1 MPLQTATNPKTNEQ
15 VILVG
20 GKWLPVSQTATN
32 PDTGARAY
40 LANGSWV
47 VDETAPAAPDERT
60 TLLGYVPETLKAI
73 GAGGAGMLESAL
85 TGASFLLPEES
96 EQAARAKVA
105 EIGGGVQEFLAPD
118 TSYEGTY
125 LDLMRGVGSTLPF
138 LATSFLGVPGLIAS
152 AAMGVSTG
160 SGEAAQ
166 RAIAAGATED
176 EISKAAGYGMIPG
189 ALEMIAPARIVKRA
203 REALG
208 PLTPKIAD
216 ALDNSFRTRLARIS
230 GGKLGRVGKAAL
242 EEAAQ
247 EASSEVL
254 QNLITQ
260 GVYDPNTGTFE
271 GVGESAALGG
281 GVGGILALFTDIIIP
296 GTRRGGGEPTVDRGI
311 FEESTAEV
319 PPAGPPPA
327 GPLPAG
333 PLPTNLLNRQDS
345 TTVISAEDIER
356 FGISLDKST
365 GDKLFGLDLA
375 TTEGRTQA
383 QKILTAYRNNPAV
396 QRIKPENVSRIDSF
410 LRSEI
415 FGARD
420 YLAQEPEAEVITAQ
434 ERAPAT
440 VQPDMFDI
448 DETQQIQDLLDTD
461 ELAQMQQEEDAQL
474 AEKEVLAQESAL
486 ETVDARVVDTRRK
499 ETEDKR
505 KQVLLPIVERGD
517 ITDVANLTRA
527 FSAELGRQGFTD
539 TVPTQAELETINR
552 AAGVQEAAVTKQADD
567 IAQDAQLETR
577 QAEETAA
584 GVAELESLI
593 PERKQAAPVIE
604 PTAKELQRTAQNL
617 ANQQVRDRTGRGTE
631 GQLEIP
637 VIERQERA
645 ASPLEGDETTVVEE
659 VAPVVRK
666 ANKGFFDALG
676 VSPNAPIRKRA
687 MKEGMDTANPQLRAA
702 LVALGRN
709 ANAAAQTKVN
719 INNFLQNTPEAAAQ
733 LDLFVP
739 TSPRPTVLE
748 RTRDAEAKARA
759 DTRADKVAAQVATT
773 KPDPVESE
781 LAQNTAAMREVVAA
795 LKAQTEANAV
805 KPAAAV
811 ATNAPVNAGG
821 ELLARD
827 VVVPEDAVEDA
838 VAPKDKKPKGKKPE
852 TAKEAAKTP
861 LEQLQ
866 TTRVT
871 KNNKYKPA
879 GAMKKYL
886 DLAEQD
892 MDVALRTIA
901 FDAIKPRESTIKTV
915 NARKESA
922 AARQW
927 VEENMPESTPALEAF
942 TAQAKVEET
951 QRTEADLRR
960 SPTGTKADDVQKR
973 RKEDAANAKIIK
985 GYINPTNNT
994 DSMTME
1000 VINDIIG
1007 YQNDVVDDSDA
1018 IKAQGID
1025 LQAYL
1030 QNYLKT
1036 DAIAATMATADASVA
1051 EKIDKGNIL
1060 GALGAIYDSS
1070 VNPQVRKVAVAL
1082 AKAVR
1087 GVKLTVVEDLTDS
1100 KGNQLAGIYDEAT
1113 DTILINKSVTL
1124 STHVVLHEAG
1134 HAATAKVLN
1143 NPSHPTTRAL
1153 TTLYNDLKDKMPDE
1167 YGMESLKEFVAEAFT
1182 NPEFQ
1187 AKLAAY
1193 KASGDKK
1200 TGWDRFWEAVGRLFG
1215 IDTTSASTETV
1226 DLINTLLATEPSTR
1240 MATTVPGDIAKGK
1253 NAEAVIHL
1261 LSRDK
1266 KFLQDAPLPTGE
1278 ELLAWGSR
1286 VEQKV
1291 RANFLNGVGL
1301 EAITDFL
1308 KLRVPS
1314 AKKVEQILNKI
1325 DGMRVTYTKEYTN
1338 LLNDAKGAL
1347 KGSSAAREIFNKLV
1361 SFSTINR
1368 MDPTVDEDKVKKHW
1382 LVYGEYDAK
1391 TKQYTRKEVK
1401 FDTKAKMDAEKTK
1414 LEARQEA
1421 DKVAARPSPIMGEIQ
1436 AIEPTRERIAQ
1447 YEESVRLFKSLSPTQ
1462 RGAYIALRDF
1472 YKNINSE
1479 IIAAQEDNVSK
1490 LETEEEVKKTIRDVM
1505 FLRQLKAGFID
1516 PYFPLTRSGEYWLEF
1531 SYKDDNGQTTYGTG
1545 SFDSWLQRSRA
1556 MAKLRELPNVDKAT
1570 VKVRSLAEIQKRTYN
1585 NQIPI
1590 PFLSDLKKKIKALD
1604 ITDAKGKAQ
1613 VDAFIADLI
1622 LRALPD
1628 QSLIQSRMVR
1638 QNIAFFEGDALTSFQ
1653 QRGPQ
1658 FVNSLAN
1665 LTYLVD
1671 LEIAGKEVRAERD
1684 ALPEGEE
1691 LAREAA
1697 TIVAGTR
1704 EETGEMQLFGKLP
1717 SYIEF
1722 SKNAYLSPLA
1732 RWLRSGTF
1740 IWTLGWNISSVGVNT
1755 SILPLVLQS
1764 KLAAKYGGVKATM
1777 ATSEAA
1783 TLYAS
1788 TLGSVSREGIVDV
1801 DEKGKPLSEAV
1812 LKRELGGF
1820 SVTND
1825 FSNDPEKEKK
1835 FAPFNPL
1842 KVLLKERG
1850 FDTRTIAA
1858 ETSDLDN
1865 PTAPW
1870 VNKVTYWSGFLFN
1883 HSERAIRQI
1892 STMSTYMLE
1901 MEQLTGKKFNKI
1913 SDAEI
1918 KQFGAQASETAIDT
1932 ALYVNSSAL
1941 LTTAPR
1947 IAQTSVGSLIWQ
1959 FKRVPGQFLYTHL
1972 SMIKTLFDDATGKAR
1987 NEAEREEARVLR
1999 NMFFYLT
2006 ASGAALVGVKGIPM
2020 YGTVIA
2026 LMNLF
2031 LDDDDDDAGTIIA
2044 KMAGQDKYYGLISQ
2058 MFGVDVTDRIALTNL
2073 MIRDRGNYLPNSQME
2088 GLIEAWAGPTYGVT
2102 GRVAGGLLDLFSD
2115 DPANKDR
2122 AIEAILPT
2130 GFSNVGK
2137 AYRFATKGYETGRGD
2152 AIITGELP
2160 MGDVLKQALGFSP
2173 ISTRAAR
2180 DELSLN
2186 IRKESGR
2193 KERRNKIID
2202 KIVYG
2207 IQNDRPEL
2215 LEAGMED
2222 AKAYNADHPGTRIE
2236 LSTIQQSIGGRAVR
2250 SATARITGG
2259 APVDRN
2265 VLMEIMQ
2272 SNREFDDG
2280 Y

>member
-1 MPLQTATNPKTNEQ
+1 MPIYSIEGPDGKTYSLEGPEGATRAQIIRAVK
-15 VILVG
+15 
-20 GKWLPVSQTATN
+20 
-32 PDTGARAY
+32 ARMP
-40 LANGSWV
+40 
-47 VDETAPAAPDERT
+47 TAPAPTTPAVSDERT

-73 GAGGAGMLESAL
+73 LAGSAGTLESTL

-96 EQAARAKVA
+96 EQAARAKIA

-118 TSYEGTY
+118 ASYEGTY

-138 LATSFLGVPGLIAS
+138 LATAYIPAPAAIVAS
-152 AAMGVSTG
+152 AAMSAFAG

-176 EISKAAGYGMIPG
+176 EISSAAGYGIIPG
-189 ALEMIAPARIVKRA
+189 VLEMVPPGRIVKRA
-203 REALG
+203 REVLG
-208 PLTPKIAD
+208 PLTPRIAD

-296 GTRRGGGEPTVDRGI
+296 GTRRGGSSAPTVDRGI
-311 FEESTAEV
+311 FEEGTADT
-319 PPAGPPPA
+319 PPV
-327 GPLPAG
+327 
-333 PLPTNLLNRQDS
+333 NLLNRQDS
-345 TTVISAEDIER
+345 TTVLSAADIE
-356 FGISLDKST
+356 GLGLNLNEAT
-365 GDKLFGLDLA
+365 AEGLFGLDLSDPA
-375 TTEGRTQA
+375 QRAEART
-383 QKILTAYRNNPAV
+383 ILTAYRNRPAV
-396 QRIKPENVSRIDSF
+396 QSGAPANVSRIDSL
-410 LRSEI
+410 LRSQI
-415 FGARD
+415 F
-420 YLAQEPEAEVITAQ
+420 QEPEAAVTAP
-434 ERAPAT
+434 EDPTAP
-440 VQPDMFDI
+440 QQQDMIDV
-448 DETQQIQDLLDTD
+448 DETRQIQDMLDTD
-461 ELAQMQQEEDAQL
+461 ELAQMQAEEDAQL
-474 AEKEVLAQESAL
+474 ARKEVVAQESAL
-486 ETVDARVVDTRRK
+486 ETADAQVVDTRLK
-499 ETEDKR
+499 ETEAKR
-505 KQVLLPIVERGD
+505 RQVLLPIVERGD
-517 ITDVANLTRA
+517 ITDVTNLTRA
-527 FSAELGRQGFTD
+527 FSAELARQGFTD
-539 TVPTQAELETINR
+539 TAPTQAELGTINR
-552 AAGVQEAAVTKQADD
+552 AVAVQEAAVTKQAED
-567 IAQDAQLETR
+567 IARDAQLKTR
-577 QAEETAA
+577 QAEEAAA

-593 PERKQAAPVIE
+593 PERKQVEPAPVVE
-604 PTAKELQRTAQNL
+604 PTAKEQQRAAQNL

-637 VIERQERA
+637 VIERPERIGVPEA
-645 ASPLEGDETTVVEE
+645 GVEE
-659 VAPVVRK
+659 APKVRK
-666 ANKGFFDALG
+666 ADKPFFDRLNI
-676 VSPNAPIRKRA
+676 SKTAPVRIRT
-687 MKEGMDTANPQLRAA
+687 EGMDVASAEFRAELTEFA
-702 LVALGRN
+702 RN
-709 ANAAAQTKVN
+709 AKVPQQTKVN
-719 INNFLQNTPEAAAQ
+719 INNFLQNTPEA
-733 LDLFVP
+733 V
-739 TSPRPTVLE
+739 
-748 RTRDAEAKARA
+748 
-759 DTRADKVAAQVATT
+759 
-773 KPDPVESE
+773 VE
-781 LAQNTAAMREVVAA
+781 
-795 LKAQTEANAV
+795 
-805 KPAAAV
+805 AAV
-811 ATNAPVNAGG
+811 VPEAVVEAAVVPEAVVEA
-821 ELLARD
+821 A
-827 VVVPEDAVEDA
+827 VVPEDKT
-838 VAPKDKKPKGKKPE
+838 PKTEAKTPKTKGTKKSETVSARRAAKK
-852 TAKEAAKTP
+852 AAKTP
-861 LEQLQ
+861 LEEVQ
-866 TTRVT
+866 TTKVT
-871 KNNKYKPA
+871 RSNKYKPA
-879 GAMKKYL
+879 GAMKNYL

-892 MDVALRTIA
+892 MDVTLRTIA
-901 FDAIKPRESTIKTV
+901 FDAVKPRESTIKTANV
-915 NARKESA
+915 RKTSA

-927 VEENMPESTPALEAF
+927 VEENMPDKLPALDAF
-942 TAQAKVEET
+942 TAQAGKEET
-951 QRTEADLRR
+951 TRVNADLRR
-960 SPTGTKADDVQKR
+960 SPKSKSNADNVQRGRNKAAADGESI
-973 RKEDAANAKIIK
+973 KE
-985 GYINPTNNT
+985 YINPGADTKYN
-994 DSMTME
+994 DGLTME
-1000 VINDIIG
+1000 VIDDLIEF
-1007 YQNDVVDDSDA
+1007 QNENAGTTTAEDSDA
-1018 IKAQGID
+1018 VREQVGALED
-1025 LQAYL
+1025 YL
-1030 QNYLKT
+1030 KDYLKT
-1036 DAIAATMATADASVA
+1036 DAIAATMATADVSVV
-1051 EKIDKGNIL
+1051 EKIDRGNIL

-1087 GVKLTVVEDLTDS
+1087 GVKLTVVKDLTDA

-1113 DTILINKSVTL
+1113 DTILINGSITL
-1124 STHVVLHEAG
+1124 STHVVLHEAA
-1134 HAATAKVLN
+1134 HAATVKVLN
-1143 NPSHPTTRAL
+1143 NPSHPTTKAL
-1153 TTLYNDLKDKMPDE
+1153 TTLYNNLKDKMPDE

-1200 TGWDRFWEAVGRLFG
+1200 TGWERFWGAVGRVFG

-1226 DLINTLLATEPSTR
+1226 ALIDTLLATEPSTR
-1240 MATTVPGDIAKGK
+1240 MATTVPGAIARGE
-1253 NAEAVIHL
+1253 NAEAATHL
-1261 LSRDK
+1261 LSGGK
-1266 KFLQDAPLPTGE
+1266 GFLQDAPSLTGE
-1278 ELLAWGSR
+1278 ELLTWGSR
-1286 VEQKV
+1286 VEQKI

-1314 AKKVEQILNKI
+1314 AKKVERLLYKV
-1325 DGMRVTYTKEYTN
+1325 DGMRVKYMTEYTN
-1338 LLNDAKGAL
+1338 LLNDAKEAF
-1347 KGSSAAREIFNKLV
+1347 KGSSTARKVFNELV

-1368 MDPTVDEDKVKKHW
+1368 MDPTVDEDRVKKHW

-1421 DKVAARPSPIMGEIQ
+1421 DKVAGNTSTMMGEIK

-1447 YEESVRLFKSLSPTQ
+1447 YEESARLFKSLSPTQ
-1462 RGAYIALRDF
+1462 RGAYISLRNF
-1472 YKNINSE
+1472 YKDINSE
-1479 IIAAQEDNVSK
+1479 IIAAEEANINK
-1490 LETEEEVKKTIRDVM
+1490 LETEEGVKKTIRDTM
-1505 FLRQLKAGFID
+1505 FLKQLGAGFID

-1570 VKVRSLAEIQKRTYN
+1570 IRVRSLAEIQKRTYN
-1585 NQIPI
+1585 NQIPL
-1590 PFLSDLKKKIKALD
+1590 PFLSDLKDKIKALD
-1604 ITDAKGKAQ
+1604 VKDADGKAQ
-1613 VDAFIADLI
+1613 VNAFISDLM

-1665 LTYLVD
+1665 LTHLVD

-1697 TIVAGTR
+1697 TIVAGTK

-1722 SKNAYLSPLA
+1722 AKNPYISPIS

-1740 IWTLGWNISSVGVNT
+1740 VWTLGFNISSVAVNT

-1764 KLAAKYGGVKATM
+1764 RLAAQYGGVKATM
-1777 ATSEAA
+1777 ATAKAA

-1788 TLGSVSREGIVDV
+1788 TFGSVSREGIVDV
-1801 DEKGKPLSEAV
+1801 DENGKPLSAAV

-1820 SVTND
+1820 SATND
-1825 FSNDPEKEKK
+1825 FSDSPEKEKK

-1842 KVLLKERG
+1842 KALFKERG

-1858 ETSDLDN
+1858 ETSELDN

-1870 VNKVTYWSGFLFN
+1870 VNKATYWAGFLFS

-1892 STMSTYMLE
+1892 SSMSTYMLE
-1901 MEQLTGKKFNKI
+1901 MEKLTGKKFDKI
-1913 SDAEI
+1913 STAEI
-1918 KQFGAQASETAIDT
+1918 KKFGAQAAETAIDT
-1932 ALYVNSSAL
+1932 ALYVNSSAQ

-1947 IAQTSVGSLIWQ
+1947 IAQTSVGSLVWQ

-2058 MFGVDVTDRIALTNL
+2058 MFGVDITDRIALTNL
-2073 MIRDRGNYLPNSQME
+2073 MIQDRGNYRPTSQME
-2088 GLIEAWAGPTYGVT
+2088 GLLEAWAGPTFGVAKRA
-2102 GRVAGGLLDLFSD
+2102 GGGLLDLFSD

-2130 GFSNVGK
+2130 GTSNIAK

-2152 AIITGELP
+2152 AILTGELP

-2180 DELSLN
+2180 DKLSLN
-2186 IRKESGR
+2186 IRTESGR

-2202 KIVYG
+2202 RIVYG
-2207 IQNDRPEL
+2207 LQNDRPEL
-2215 LEAGMED
+2215 VSAGIED
-2222 AKAYNADHPGTRIE
+2222 VQAYNADHPSTAIKV
-2236 LSTIQQSIGGRAVR
+2236 STIQQSIKGRAVR
-2250 SATARITGG
+2250 SATASVTGG
-2259 APVDRN
+2259 TPVDRN
-2265 VLMEIMQ
+2265 VLSEIMQ
-2272 SNREFDDG
+2272 SNSEFDEG